1 MRPRVILSP
10 ISLPGAVV
18 SDSEEEAMIRR
29 PTVVWIATAISAL
42 ALSGCYTLLQAPGF
56 ASQGAVRSTTEAYT
70 WDADDASVSPRVG
83 DFDDSDHYPYG
94 YGPRQSAGVPVLGYD
109 SLYGLYGFGSPY
121 AYGPYGGLYSGG
133 YGYGSNAG
141 PYGYGYDPYYQD
153 SRGAYIPPG
162 YQLITTESLDTLVR
176 NQGQGVGSISDPLS
190 DAERAT
196 QVRSKQRQA
205 ERAWTQRTQPERKTT
220 SAVRTTRPAASSGRV
235 TTSSTSSSTTSSSSE
250 SSGSSAA
257 KRRKKKR

>member
-1 MRPRVILSP
+1 MGRRVILSP

-56 ASQGAVRSTTEAYT
+56 ASQGAVPSTTEAYT
-70 WDADDASVSPRVG
+70 WDTGDGSASPRVG

-94 YGPRQSAGVPVLGYD
+94 YGSRQSAGVPVLGYD

-153 SRGAYIPPG
+153 SRGGYIPPG
-162 YQLITTESLDTLVR
+162 HQLITTEALDTLVR
-176 NQGQGVGSISDPLS
+176 NQGQAVGSIGEPLS
-190 DAERAT
+190 DADRAP
-196 QVRSKQRQA
+196 QLRRKQREA
-205 ERAWTQRTQPERKTT
+205 ERAWTQRTQPERKAT
-220 SAVRTTRPAASSGRV
+220 STVRTTRAPEASGRV
-235 TTSSTSSSTTSSSSE
+235 TTSSSSSSTTSSSE